1 MALSW
6 PGTRPGARASAPGR
20 VWLLLAAILALGPAM
35 VEAKGVYLSAEEFR
49 AQAFGGVEPTP
60 QTLWLSA
67 PVKDAAAE
75 ILGHSFAQLRVR
87 YWRHGDRTAWVID
100 EIGKTHPIT
109 IGVAVERGT
118 VADIQV
124 LEFRESRGEEVR
136 LPFFTGQFRGVGLR
150 PDAGRELDRAIDGI
164 TGATLSV
171 RAMQRVARLALYF
184 HGQVFHGQVSP
195 QASGSGS
202 RTGNAE

>member
-1 MALSW
+1 MVRATLK
-6 PGTRPGARASAPGR
+6 GAWRRRAGNRASGGA
-20 VWLLLAAILALGPAM
+20 LLLAVMLALCPAVAM
-35 VEAKGVYLSAEEFR
+35 AKGVYLSREEFR
-49 AQAFGGVEPTP
+49 AQAFGGTAPMP

-67 PVKDAAAE
+67 PVQATAAE

-109 IGVAVERGT
+109 IGVAVEQGA
-118 VADIQV
+118 VAAIQV

-136 LPFFTGQFRGVGLR
+136 LPFFTDQFVG
-150 PDAGRELDRAIDGI
+150 AGLHAGDERELDRRIDGI

-184 HGQVFHGQVSP
+184 HA
-195 QASGSGS
+195 QALHPILPAGGV
-202 RTGNAE
+202 E